1 MSRYLLSTAPSYDSI
16 GNQSSMICN
25 NSHVRAFSQVVL
37 PTLYSLVCIVGIL
50 GNGLVMC
57 VLTKYLQKSNMMDVC
72 LFNLAVSDMLF
83 LITLP
88 FWAHYSAVQEWIFGD
103 FLCRTVTALHNLGFY
118 SSIFFMLLMTVDR
131 YVVTVHA
138 LSSIFFKRSSCR
150 VGAALV
156 LLVWVLSV
164 GASIPEIV
172 FSEERNETTGFK
184 CEFDSRSPV
193 GRQWKLVGY
202 VQLNV
207 LGLLLPIVVM
217 GFCYSKII
225 PTLVAMK
232 SKQRFKAIKLML
244 VMIFIFFLCWTPYH
258 LVAFLKFLSHLNY
271 LNNCTWQAGLNL
283 AMPWVETIAYSHCCL
298 NPFIYFIMGQRFRT
312 LIVKVLKEWFP
323 MCFSRCN
330 LITTQLTLKRN
341 MRHSVIYSTTVV

>member
-1 MSRYLLSTAPSYDSI
+1 MFYDHFLYNNHKHSLVVFFAVASY
-16 GNQSSMICN
+16 
-25 NSHVRAFSQVVL
+25 
-37 PTLYSLVCIVGIL
+37 LVCIVGIL
-50 GNGLVMC
+50 GNGL
-57 VLTKYLQKSNMMDVC
+57 KSNMMDVC

-88 FWAHYSAVQEWIFGD
+88 FWAHFSAVQEWIFGD
-103 FLCRTVTALHNLGFY
+103 FLCHTVTALHNLGFY

-138 LSSIFFKRSSCR
+138 LSSIFFKRSSSR

-164 GASIPEIV
+164 GASLPEIV
-172 FSEERNETTGFK
+172 FSREFNDTTGVK
-184 CEFDSRSPV
+184 CEKVFPNER
-193 GRQWKLVGY
+193 WKLVGY

-207 LGLLLPIVVM
+207 LGLLLPIFVM

-244 VMIFIFFLCWTPYH
+244 VMIFIFFLCWTPYN
-258 LVAFLKFLSHLNY
+258 LVAFLKFLSHLSY
-271 LNNCTWQAGLNL
+271 LNNCTWQANLGL

-312 LIVKVLKEWFP
+312 LIIKVLKEWFP

-330 LITTQLTLKRN
+330 LITTQLTVKRN
-341 MRHSVIYSTTVV
+341 MRRSVIYSTTVV